1 MGMKDDMHDEI
12 GLLAYYRYV
21 KRGRTDG
28 YALEDWLAAEREVS
42 AAHAGDGRSEGKP
55 EKRDRRKTMA
65 PAQSR
70 MLHAE

>member
-1 MGMKDDMHDEI
+1 MGMKDEMHDEI

-55 EKRDRRKTMA
+55 EKRERRKPTA

-70 MLHAE
+70 TLHTK